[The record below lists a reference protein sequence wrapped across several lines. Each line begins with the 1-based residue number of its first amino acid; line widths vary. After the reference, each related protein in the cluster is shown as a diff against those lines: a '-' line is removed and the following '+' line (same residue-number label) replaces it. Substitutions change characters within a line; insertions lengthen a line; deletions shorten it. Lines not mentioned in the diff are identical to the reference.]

1 MRIGKELMMYFIF
14 GVLTTVVNFV
24 VYLLFAR
31 FLNVNYLISN
41 VLAWFFSV
49 LFAYVTNRI
58 WVFESKSSNILKEM
72 SLFFGGR
79 IFSGVVDTALM
90 YLLIDILAVGDVISK
105 IIIQVIVV
113 ILNYVISKIIVFKD
127 K

>member
-1 MRIGKELMMYFIF
+1 MKLDKELVLYVFF
-14 GVLTTVVNFV
+14 GCLTALVNFV
-24 VYLLFAR
+24 VYFFFEGVLGI
-31 FLNVNYLISN
+31 NYLISN
-41 VLAWFFSV
+41 VIAWFFSV

-79 IFSGVVDTALM
+79 IFSGVVDTGLM
-90 YLLIDILAVGDVISK
+90 YLFIDILSIGNFISK
-105 IIIQVIVV
+105 VTVQVIVV
-113 ILNYVISKIIVFKD
+113 ILNYVFSKLIVFK

>member
-1 MRIGKELMMYFIF
+1 MGIGKELMMYFIF

-58 WVFESKSSNILKEM
+58 WVFESKNSNILKEM

-90 YLLIDILAVGDVISK
+90 YLLIGILAVGDVISK

>member
-1 MRIGKELMMYFIF
+1 MRLDRELVLYVFFGTLTFLVNLFSYFFFKELLGI
-14 GVLTTVVNFV
+14 
-24 VYLLFAR
+24 
-31 FLNVNYLISN
+31 NYLISN

-49 LFAYVTNRI
+49 LFAYITNRI
-58 WVFESKSSNILKEM
+58 WVFESRSPNILKEA

-90 YLLIDILAVGDVISK
+90 YLFIDVLTLGDAISK
-105 IIIQVIVV
+105 IVVQIIVI
-113 ILNYVISKIIVFKD
+113 ILNYVFSKLIVFK